1 MSNSYSCSGGS
12 TADSADNLEVYRGEW
27 ATALVPVWKRIGSG
41 DTLGL
46 VSQYHP
52 GIQAGGTNPTQKGK
66 WAGPGRSL
74 SSPGRN
80 S

>member
-12 TADSADNLEVYRGEW
+12 TADSVDNLEAYRERV
-27 ATALVPVWKRIGSG
+27 AALVPVWKRIGSG
-41 DTLGL
+41 ETLGL
-46 VSQYHP
+46 ISQYHP

-74 SSPGRN
+74 SNPGRN